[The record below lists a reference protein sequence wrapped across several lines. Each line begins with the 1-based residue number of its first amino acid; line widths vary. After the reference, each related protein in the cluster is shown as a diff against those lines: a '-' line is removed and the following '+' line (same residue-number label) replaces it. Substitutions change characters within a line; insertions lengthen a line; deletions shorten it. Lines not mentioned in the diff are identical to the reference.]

1 MGFFDTKKTTFKK
14 DNNLTTQDRLQELQ
28 KDQNVNQ
35 VLNTDPQAYTDP
47 NYNIKAQ
54 AKAKL
59 TTSAYYKGL
68 FSQEGLFSNKFNNLS
83 FDNLKYVFNDYAI
96 NSYTNLENTTDF
108 TKTDDYKAFRTLKDD
123 VPQKLIGGEDVI
135 DIDDIDLKK
144 TYNSEAKALM
154 MN

>member
-1 MGFFDTKKTTFKK
+1 MFSNVLNKSKNFK
-14 DNNLTTQDRLQELQ
+14 NQQDLQELQ
-28 KDQNVNQ
+28 KDQNINQ
-35 VLNTDPQAYTDP
+35 VLNTDPQAYTNP

-108 TKTDDYKAFRTLKDD
+108 TKTDDYKAFRTLKND

-135 DIDDIDLKK
+135 DIDGIDLRNNYQK
-144 TYNSEAKALM
+144 
-154 MN
+154 

>member
-1 MGFFDTKKTTFKK
+1 MAIFSQAKKS
-14 DNNLTTQDRLQELQ
+14 NNYTAQKELQELQ
-28 KDQNVNQ
+28 KDQNINQ

-83 FDNLKYVFNDYAI
+83 FNNLKYVFNDYAI
-96 NSYTNLENTTDF
+96 NSYLNLENTTDF
-108 TKTDDYKAFRTLKDD
+108 TKTDDYKAFRNLKNDI
-123 VPQKLIGGEDVI
+123 PQKLIGGEDIV
-135 DIDDIDLKK
+135 DIDGIDLKK

-154 MN
+154 MNWFEK

>member
-1 MGFFDTKKTTFKK
+1 MFG
-14 DNNLTTQDRLQELQ
+14 NLTRKNDNYNAQQDLQELQ
-28 KDQNVNQ
+28 KMQNINTT
-35 VLNTDPQAYTDP
+35 LNADPQAYTDP

-154 MN
+154 MNWFEK